1 VDDQNH
7 DASKV
12 KTHEEILR
20 LFQEVQSVEAKVRN
34 PDLWKPT
41 NLVTK
46 TPSQDL
52 ETSRQSIEETSE
64 KRPLE
69 EPTGELPHEMEEEHE
84 QSLLNRP
91 ETLEGHPAGKSRWFG
106 FLNLQHSEDLAI
118 ESNRDDEPAEE
129 ARRPLHST
137 FTLQLDPSGN
147 LTGFPLKKPSIVRER
162 KGWLSSKRTTHSEGG
177 DSEEETDEGFR
188 GKLKH
193 LFSFFRRQSLE
204 ESDSRE
210 GIGEKIRGIFRRK
223 DEE

>member
-1 VDDQNH
+1 MDDQKH

-20 LFQEVQSVEAKVRN
+20 LFQEIQSVEAKVRN

-41 NLVTK
+41 GLVTK
-46 TPSQDL
+46 APSQDL
-52 ETSRQSIEETSE
+52 ETPRQSLEETSE
-64 KRPLE
+64 KRLFG
-69 EPTGELPHEMEEEHE
+69 EPTGELPQEMEEEHVR
-84 QSLLNRP
+84 SFLNRP
-91 ETLEGHPAGKSRWFG
+91 ETLEGHPERKTWWFG
-106 FLNLQHSEDLAI
+106 FLHKQHSEDLAI

-129 ARRPLHST
+129 EIRPPRST

-147 LTGFPLKKPSIVRER
+147 LTGFPLKKPSIPQER
-162 KGWLSSKRTTHSEGG
+162 KGWLSSKRTTHAEGG

-193 LFSFFRRQSLE
+193 LFSLFRRQSSE

-210 GIGEKIRGIFRRK
+210 GIGEKIKGIFRRK

>member
-1 VDDQNH
+1 MDDQNH

-20 LFQEVQSVEAKVRN
+20 LFQEVQLVEAKVRN

-41 NLVTK
+41 SHVTK
-46 TPSQDL
+46 ASSQDQ
-52 ETSRQSIEETSE
+52 ETPRQSFEETSE
-64 KRPLE
+64 KRPLG
-69 EPTGELPHEMEEEHE
+69 EPTGELPHEMEEEQE
-84 QSLLNRP
+84 QSFLDRP
-91 ETLEGHPAGKSRWFG
+91 EPLKGHPERKTQWFG
-106 FLNLQHSEDLAI
+106 FLHKQHSEDPAI
-118 ESNRDDEPAEE
+118 ESNRDDEQAEVE
-129 ARRPLHST
+129 IRPLQST

-147 LTGFPLKKPSIVRER
+147 LTGFPLKKPSISQEK
-162 KGWLSSKRTTHSEGG
+162 KGWFSSKRTTHPEGG

-193 LFSFFRRQSLE
+193 LFSFFRRQSSE

-210 GIGEKIRGIFRRK
+210 GIGEKIKGIFRRK